1 MLAKTFEQIQSSPG
15 RRATY
20 ERSLLATLAAIV
32 GLKAYWFFHWGFW
45 HDHEVPDFAA
55 FHIVAQRVW
64 LGDVDLT
71 YRFAA
76 FMKMQTAMS
85 GDATGSM
92 PWTYPPQF
100 DLLLAPF
107 AFLPTWA
114 AYFVFTATTLTAYLM
129 TLRAIAREH
138 FAQTLVVLFPTMAT
152 TIGCGQNG
160 FLTGALIGL
169 VCINLQKRKVIAG
182 LALGAMVVKPH
193 LAIAVGVYLLATRRW
208 ATIVTAAMVVLVSSL
223 LCTVAFGPHIWI
235 AWQGAIRESAGFLEQ
250 GLYPLFRMISAYAAL
265 FNAGVPASAAF
276 WGQVTVAGLALVAVV
291 TCIARGMPPPFTLG
305 VAATVSVMI
314 SPYAYDYDLPIV
326 GIGLALLLPDLPKVT
341 SPGERSIMYGLVMLA
356 GSYGLLQSIG
366 IAAGLDERFKPAI
379 AGIALIALLAMLLRI
394 LWRTAQPV
402 TATRLAAV
410 DLGSPA
416 RLPE

>member
-20 ERSLLATLAAIV
+20 ERCLLATLAAIV

-107 AFLPTWA
+107 AFLATWA
-114 AYFVFTATTLTAYLM
+114 AYFVFTAATLTAYLM

-138 FAQTLVVLFPTMAT
+138 FAQTLVVLFPAMAT
-152 TIGCGQNG
+152 TISCGQNG

-208 ATIVTAAMVVLVSSL
+208 ATIVTAAIVVLVSSL

-276 WGQVTVAGLALVAVV
+276 WGQVTVAGLALIAVV
-291 TCIARGMPPPFTLG
+291 TCIARGMPSSFTLG

-314 SPYAYDYDLPIV
+314 SPYAYDYDLPIM

-341 SPGERSIMYGLVMLA
+341 NPGERSIMYGLVMLA

-402 TATRLAAV
+402 AATRPAAV
-410 DLGSPA
+410 EFGAPA

>member
-1 MLAKTFEQIQSSPG
+1 MLAKTLEQIQSSPG

-20 ERSLLATLAAIV
+20 VRCLLATLAAIV
-32 GLKAYWFFHWGFW
+32 GFKTYWFFRWGFW
-45 HDHEVPDFAA
+45 HGHEVPDFAA
-55 FHIVAQRVW
+55 FHLVAQRVW
-64 LGDVDLT
+64 LGDLDLT

-76 FMKMQTAMS
+76 FMKMQAGMS
-85 GDATGSM
+85 GGATGFM

-114 AYFVFTATTLTAYLM
+114 AYFVFTAATLTAYLM

-138 FAQTLVVLFPTMAT
+138 FAQALVVLFPAMAT

-169 VCINLQKRKVIAG
+169 VCINLQKRKVFAG

-208 ATIVTAAMVVLVSSL
+208 ATIVTAAIVVLVSSL
-223 LCTVAFGPHIWI
+223 LCTVAFGSHIWI

-291 TCIARGMPPPFTLG
+291 TCIARGMPPSFTLG

-356 GSYGLLQSIG
+356 GAYGLLQSIG
-366 IAAGLDERFKPAI
+366 LAAGLDERFKPAI
-379 AGIALIALLAMLLRI
+379 AGIALIALLAMLLRM
-394 LWRTAQPV
+394 LWRNAQPV

-410 DLGSPA
+410 APA